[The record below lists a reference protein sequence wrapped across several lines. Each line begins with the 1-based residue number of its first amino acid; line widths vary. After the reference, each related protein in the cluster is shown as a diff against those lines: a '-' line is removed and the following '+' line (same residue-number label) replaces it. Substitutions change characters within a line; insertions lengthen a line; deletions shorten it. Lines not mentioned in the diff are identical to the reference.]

1 MIQGFWFLSLLR
13 VGVSYLWLGY
23 VVPRNVPTYPHLAAY
38 KVIALQAAMTG
49 GVEILDSKGSSR
61 LITRWSQLRK
71 VMKIMAYKCAKLA
84 PSTVEDPD
92 FEDSIDTVAILDMV
106 PKDLGTHKQASHPRF
121 MEFMVSN
128 SLIISRKS

>member
-1 MIQGFWFLSLLR
+1 MLR

-23 VVPRNVPTYPHLAAY
+23 VVPRNVPTYPYLAAY
-38 KVIALQAAMTG
+38 KFIAIQAAMTG

-61 LITRWSQLRK
+61 LITKWSQLRK
-71 VMKIMAYKCAKLA
+71 VMKIMAYKCAQLA

-92 FEDSIDTVAILDMV
+92 FQDNNDTMAILDMV
-106 PKDLGTHKQASHPRF
+106 PKDPGAHKQASHPRF

-128 SLIISRKS
+128 SLIVSRKS